1 MELSG
6 ARPSP
11 PHRGLQVL
19 EDDRAVVVEHVGDA
33 AGAEPGPARCSPQQ
47 CQQERPERG
56 PGGPLEGIQAQ
67 SLRRRRPSCSTAG
80 NVLPPPPPPPPIPIH
95 THLYKGISKLV

>member
-6 ARPSP
+6 AGPSP

-56 PGGPLEGIQAQ
+56 PGGPLEEIQAQ
-67 SLRRRRPSCSTAG
+67 SLRRGRPSCSTAG
-80 NVLPPPPPPPPIPIH
+80 NVLPPPPRPRLH
-95 THLYKGISKLV
+95 THMYKGISELV